1 MRQTQFR
8 RIRMKRV
15 KYIYHSGRQIL
26 FLDFSSC
33 NVRDYPSIIDEAGR
47 VIREEPPA
55 SVLTLT
61 DVTGAQYNLE
71 ITQALKE
78 FVKSNKPYVK
88 AGAVV
93 GLDPLKKIIYNGV
106 MHFSGRNL
114 VAFDDIEKAKDW
126 LAGQW
131 KAPSNKTA

>member
-1 MRQTQFR
+1 
-8 RIRMKRV
+8 MKRV
-15 KYIYHSGRQIL
+15 KYIYHNGRQLL
-26 FLDFSSC
+26 FLDFSAC
-33 NVRDYPSIIDEAGR
+33 NVQDFTPIIEEAEKL
-47 VIREEPPA
+47 IRSEPPA

-61 DVTGAQYNLE
+61 DVTAAKYNLE
-71 ITQALKE
+71 ITQKLKE

-126 LAGQW
+126 LADQW
-131 KAPSNKTA
+131 KAPSNRTA